1 MIIIGYSGH
10 AFVIC
15 GIFNSINQKVI
26 AYCDSEEKKY
36 NPFNLQYLGNEN
48 TTQAQEAFTKNNFF
62 IAIGD
67 NTIREKIYHHL
78 AQKKLLPTNAIHNT
92 AVIDSSA
99 NIAAYGVMIAA
110 NATINPLVKI
120 GKGVICNTNCSI
132 DHECVINEFAHIAP
146 GAVLCGNVTIGT
158 KTFVGANAVIKQ
170 GIAIGNN
177 CIIGAGAVVVKNVL
191 DNTTVVG
198 VPAK

>member
-1 MIIIGYSGH
+1 MILIGYSGH
-10 AFVIC
+10 AFVVC
-15 GIFNSINQKVI
+15 GIFNSINKKVT

-36 NPFNLQYLGNEN
+36 NPFHLQYLGNEN
-48 TTQAQEAFTKNNFF
+48 SAEAQETLQQNEFF

-67 NTIREKIYHHL
+67 NTIREKIYNHL
-78 AQKKLLPTNAIHNT
+78 ASKKLSPTNAIHAT
-92 AVIDSSA
+92 AVIDSTA
-99 NIAAYGVMIAA
+99 TIAANGVMVAA
-110 NATINPLVKI
+110 NATINPLVQI

-132 DHECVINEFAHIAP
+132 DHECIINDFAHIAP

-170 GIAIGNN
+170 GITIGNN
-177 CIIGAGAVVVKNVL
+177 CMIGAGAVVVRDVP
-191 DNTTVVG
+191 DEATVVG